1 MNVVVIGTGYVG
13 LVTGACFSEF
23 GVQVTC
29 VDKQESKIAAL
40 NRGEIPIYEPGL
52 DTLVERNERE
62 GRLRFTC
69 DTPDAIQ
76 SALVI
81 FIAVGT
87 PPAEDGSTDLRF
99 IEAVAREIGR
109 CSDGYKVI
117 VTKSTVPVGT
127 ARKVRSWVQEELDAR
142 ESKATFSVASNPE
155 FLREGAAISDFQRP
169 DRVVIGVDEEDEQAL
184 AILRDLYRPLFLN
197 ETPFVICNVA
207 TAELSKYA
215 ANAFLAAKVSFINE
229 IAILCEKIGGDVQG
243 VARAMGLDRRIGSK
257 FLHAGP
263 GYGGSCFPKDT
274 LSAAHFAREVG
285 VRFEIVEAAIRVNE
299 RQREYAL
306 DKIRTAL
313 SGELAGRTVALLG
326 LSFKPETDDIRE
338 SPAVDIA
345 KRLLEA
351 GARVRAF
358 DPQAMAHAAREM
370 PELTLCKDPYEACKG
385 AEALVIATEWN
396 QFRMLDMER
405 IRSLLDRP
413 ILVDLRNIYR
423 SESMREAGMEYWSV
437 GR

>member
-1 MNVVVIGTGYVG
+1 MNVAVIGTGYVG

-29 VDKQESKIAAL
+29 VDKDESKIAAL

-52 DTLVERNERE
+52 GTLVERNDRE
-62 GRLRFTC
+62 GRLSFTC
-69 DTPDAIQ
+69 DTPETMKT
-76 SALVI
+76 ALVI

-87 PPAEDGSTDLRF
+87 PPNEDGSTDLRF
-99 IEAVAREIGR
+99 IEAVAREIGS
-109 CSDGYKVI
+109 CIDGYKVI

-127 ARKVRSWVQEELDAR
+127 APKVRRWIQEELDAR
-142 ESKATFSVASNPE
+142 KSKATFSVASNPE
-155 FLREGAAISDFQRP
+155 FLREGAAINDFQRP
-169 DRVVIGVDEEDEQAL
+169 DRVVIGVDEGDEQAL

-215 ANAFLAAKVSFINE
+215 ANAFLATKISFINE
-229 IAILCEKIGGDVQG
+229 IALLCEKIGGDVQG

-274 LSAAHFAREVG
+274 LSAAHFAREAG
-285 VRFEIVEAAIRVNE
+285 VAFEIVEAAIRANE
-299 RQREYAL
+299 RQRDYAL
-306 DKIRTAL
+306 EKIRSAL
-313 SGELAGRTVALLG
+313 SGRLEGRTVALLG

-345 KRLLEA
+345 KRLLNE
-351 GARVRAF
+351 GAQVRAF
-358 DPQAMAHAAREM
+358 DPQAMTQAAREM
-370 PELTLCKDPYEACKG
+370 PDLILCKDAYEACKG
-385 AEALVIATEWN
+385 ADVLVIATEWN
-396 QFRMLDMER
+396 QFRMLDLER
-405 IRSLLDRP
+405 IKSLLEQP

-423 SESMREAGMEYWSV
+423 NESMRDAGLEYWSV

>member
-1 MNVVVIGTGYVG
+1 MQT
-13 LVTGACFSEF
+13 
-23 GVQVTC
+23 
-29 VDKQESKIAAL
+29 
-40 NRGEIPIYEPGL
+40 
-52 DTLVERNERE
+52 
-62 GRLRFTC
+62 
-69 DTPDAIQ
+69 
-76 SALVI
+76 ALVI

-99 IEAVAREIGR
+99 IEAVAREIGQFV
-109 CSDGYKVI
+109 DGYKVI

-127 ARKVRSWVQEELDAR
+127 SRKVRAWVQEELDAR

-169 DRVVIGVDEEDEQAL
+169 DRVVIGVDEGDEQAL
-184 AILRDLYRPLFLN
+184 AILKDLYRPLFLN

-229 IAILCEKIGGDVQG
+229 IALLCERIGGDVQG

-285 VRFEIVEAAIRVNE
+285 VKFEIVEASIRVNQ
-299 RQREYAL
+299 RQREHAL
-306 DKIRTAL
+306 EKIRTAL
-313 SGELAGRTVALLG
+313 SGQLEGRTVALLG
-326 LSFKPETDDIRE
+326 ISFKPETDDIRD
-338 SPAVDIA
+338 SPAADIA
-345 KRLLEA
+345 KRLLDE

-370 PELTLCKDPYEACKG
+370 PELILCKDPYEACKG
-385 AEALVIATEWN
+385 ADVLVIATEWN

-405 IRSLLDRP
+405 IKSLLEEP

-423 SESMREAGMEYWSV
+423 SESMRGTGLQYWSV